1 MKVLI
6 LKPSSLGDIIHA
18 LPVLRLIKRQRP
30 DWQVHW
36 WIAEPFASLLERDTD
51 IAALHPFHRR
61 GWGTP
66 AGLTKG
72 LAGMAALGR
81 EKFDVVIDLQG
92 LARSALHGWAA
103 NGAYTI
109 GLHQH
114 RDGAAA
120 WYDASVE
127 RPGLRAHAVD
137 WCRAV
142 LPELGLEAEGEF
154 DWLPPRSWLAEQ
166 LDEQGHDPTAR
177 WIALCPGA
185 RWETKRW
192 PIKHFVSLRDQLMGT
207 PNTCLVVLGGK
218 DDAGLGREL
227 AGERV
232 LDLTGQTTL
241 PELVE
246 WLRACAVL
254 VTNDSGPMHIAAA
267 LGTPVVALFGPTDP
281 ERTGPYR
288 ANGAVLQQ
296 MELDCVPCLAR
307 HCEHAVER
315 TCLRDISP
323 SNVAEAVAACG

>member
-6 LKPSSLGDIIHA
+6 LKPSSLGDIVHA
-18 LPVLRLIKRQRP
+18 LPVLRLIKRQCP

-36 WIAEPFASLLERDTD
+36 WIAEPFAPLLERDTD
-51 IAALHPFHRR
+51 ITALHLFHRR

-66 AGLTKG
+66 AGLAKG

-103 NGAYTI
+103 QGTFTI

-120 WYDASVE
+120 WYDAAIE
-127 RPGLRAHAVD
+127 RPSPKTHAVD

-142 LPELGLEAEGEF
+142 LPAMGLEAEGDF
-154 DWLPPRSWLAEQ
+154 DWLPPRPWIAES
-166 LDEQGHDPTAR
+166 LIGQGYDPEAR

-192 PIKHFVSLRDQLMGT
+192 PMEHFEALVGKLTEAPDTR
-207 PNTCLVVLGGK
+207 LVVLGGK
-218 DDAGLGREL
+218 DDAELGRQL

-241 PELVE
+241 PELTE

-288 ANGAVLQQ
+288 AGGAVLQRT
-296 MELDCVPCLAR
+296 ELDCLPCLSR
-307 HCEHAVER
+307 QCKYAVER
-315 TCLRDISP
+315 ACLRDISP
-323 SNVAEAVAACG
+323 STVAEAVAACG